1 MRTKHDLCITARG
14 KLVTWKSH
22 TFTVTLGQ
30 PEREKKQYL
39 KHLDR
44 AGLIHAQMRC
54 LVLQTEAFVML
65 NGWYINHI

>member
-39 KHLDR
+39 KHLDHTCP
-44 AGLIHAQMRC
+44 GLPTMHC
-54 LVLQTEAFVML
+54 
-65 NGWYINHI
+65 